1 MTTTFGSTALNLLSS
16 LGQSF
21 SKGERIFLVARLLL
35 KRAERVPVKAESNP
49 RSTPPKAQQELEKQ
63 QGPGPKI
70 ESQSEVQRKMP
81 QRSLL
86 PALALVHDPWE
97 EKFLTVTK
105 DSLQKKVVQ
114 ANGRCRPDEI
124 PDEER
129 EVMISWTKIGS
140 HDGETYLQACR
151 VTTLLW
157 KKCVIRTV

>member
-1 MTTTFGSTALNLLSS
+1 
-16 LGQSF
+16 
-21 SKGERIFLVARLLL
+21 
-35 KRAERVPVKAESNP
+35 
-49 RSTPPKAQQELEKQ
+49 
-63 QGPGPKI
+63 
-70 ESQSEVQRKMP
+70 MP

-129 EVMISWTKIGS
+129 EG
-140 HDGETYLQACR
+140 HDVVVEEVRHTHGVER
-151 VTTLLW
+151 G
-157 KKCVIRTV
+157 